1 MLGSYWYCAG
11 TRWYHP
17 LLSIMSSV
25 TKPTQ
30 SAASPLTF
38 VCLHYW
44 AGSGRE
50 WEAVAKLLTPDFTVL
65 APDLGGFGAA
75 PAPPNGYSVDAYAD
89 HLAAYLHDQQLTRYV
104 LVGHSMGGKI
114 ALALA
119 ARQPA
124 GLAGV
129 ALLSPSPPTPEPM
142 TEDDR
147 QGSLRAYGKPAKA
160 QETMQHITARPLPAT
175 VRQQIID
182 DNLRSTKA
190 AWDAWLLHGS
200 RENIASRLCHIQ
212 VPCTVL
218 AGDQDAIMSPSV
230 HGLETLPLLPENTPL
245 EIIGGAGHL
254 LPYEAPEEVAKLLRS
269 FANQL

>member
-1 MLGSYWYCAG
+1 
-11 TRWYHP
+11 
-17 LLSIMSSV
+17 MSSV
-25 TKPTQ
+25 ATSTQ
-30 SAASPLTF
+30 SAASPLTL

-50 WEAVAKLLTPDFTVL
+50 WEAVATLLTPEFAVL
-65 APDLGGFGAA
+65 APDLGGFGDA
-75 PAPPNGYSVDAYAD
+75 PAPPGGYSVDAYANQ
-89 HLAAYLHDQQLTRYV
+89 LAAYLHSQQLGRYV

-124 GLAGV
+124 GLVGV

-147 QGSLRAYGKPAKA
+147 QGSLRAYGKSAKA
-160 QETMQHITARPLPAT
+160 HETMQHITARPLPE
-175 VRQQIID
+175 VMQQQIVD

-200 RENIASRLCHIQ
+200 REDIASRLCHIQ
-212 VPCTVL
+212 VPCTIL

-245 EIIGGAGHL
+245 EIISGAGHL
-254 LPYEAPEEVAKLLRS
+254 LPYEAPEEVAELLRS
-269 FANQL
+269 FARRL